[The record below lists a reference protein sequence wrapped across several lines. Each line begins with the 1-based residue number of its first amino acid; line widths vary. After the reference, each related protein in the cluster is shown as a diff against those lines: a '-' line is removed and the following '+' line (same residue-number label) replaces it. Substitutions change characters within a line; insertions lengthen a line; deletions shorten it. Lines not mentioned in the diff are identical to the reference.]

1 METANLENFPTGG
14 DHLLFGDAVKD
25 DLHVMDTRIR
35 MCHFRRIGAKKAL
48 FERSSLTQCLFEDT
62 YFRNAS
68 FTDVRLT
75 GSTFRNCNL
84 EKAIFKG
91 CDLRY
96 CTFQTTRLDRDEIIS
111 NLPVEPNL
119 KRDLA
124 RNLRKNFEALGD
136 KDSADIFLDIEI
148 EAHEQE
154 LLGASRRK
162 TEYYRSHYSELDQAL
177 AGLKYLVSK
186 LSGLVWGYGH
196 RVRRLIAS
204 YLILTFGFSLITY
217 FYRLPFTV
225 DPQPTARA
233 LEFWESIY
241 FAFAETLSLGA
252 TPFVPA
258 SSFAKGLQVFQ
269 GFLGTLFLALLAAAV
284 YRRIAR

>member
-1 METANLENFPTGG
+1 MRKGEPSRGFCLYRSPYSFCARKTSSLSQAELPRQTRQIPWYMKNKAGKLLRLSPEHLNGVLRMETANLENFPTSG

-96 CTFQTTRLDRDEIIS
+96 CTFQTTRLDRDEIIG

-148 EAHEQE
+148 EAHEQVI
-154 LLGASRRK
+154 S
-162 TEYYRSHYSELDQAL
+162 DN
-177 AGLKYLVSK
+177 
-186 LSGLVWGYGH
+186 
-196 RVRRLIAS
+196 
-204 YLILTFGFSLITY
+204 
-217 FYRLPFTV
+217 
-225 DPQPTARA
+225 
-233 LEFWESIY
+233 
-241 FAFAETLSLGA
+241 
-252 TPFVPA
+252 
-258 SSFAKGLQVFQ
+258 
-269 GFLGTLFLALLAAAV
+269 
-284 YRRIAR
+284 